1 MKANEVAQ
9 KAFYGIRR
17 GSFIISCNLEGI
29 TLSLA
34 TSGLSPQR
42 SFLMAFVEVIAAGIM
57 CIAALCLQWNWYGS
71 IEKWH
76 KQRKYCDYQ
85 WILKR
90 GKFCTM
96 CLMKLVWMLPQ
107 LSAAPKG
114 GIATKNTEN
123 VGRNSVIVRFCGIE
137 DWCF

>member
-57 CIAALCLQWNWYGS
+57 CIAALS
-71 IEKWH
+71 PVE
-76 KQRKYCDYQ
+76 
-85 WILKR
+85 
-90 GKFCTM
+90 
-96 CLMKLVWMLPQ
+96 LVWKYREVAQ
-107 LSAAPKG
+107 AK
-114 GIATKNTEN
+114 E
-123 VGRNSVIVRFCGIE
+123 VSVNGALA
-137 DWCF
+137 